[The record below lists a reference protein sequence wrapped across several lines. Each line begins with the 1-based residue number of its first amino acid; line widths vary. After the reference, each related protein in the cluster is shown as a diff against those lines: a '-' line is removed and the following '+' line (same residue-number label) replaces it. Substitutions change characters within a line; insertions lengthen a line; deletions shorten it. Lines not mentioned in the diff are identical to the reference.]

1 MSKFIKL
8 LLFLSSYV
16 PLIIIFSIRVVN
28 NYRYFTISGIIISII
43 LTIILLRIIKATA
56 QLSIEKLSLSNVNY
70 KSSDLLAYMFS
81 YVFSFLDFNLES
93 YIDLIIILFIFVIL
107 AVIYINSNMIYINP
121 MLSIFGYKI
130 YEIIDD
136 DKNIYVLI
144 TKKSK
149 LEVGK
154 SMNVYD
160 LGSNVKMGVN

>member
-1 MSKFIKL
+1 MRGYIKL

-16 PLIIIFSIRVVN
+16 PLIIIFSIRVVK

-43 LTIILLRIIKATA
+43 LTIILLRVVKATA
-56 QLSIEKLSLSNVNY
+56 QLPIEPISLSSVNY

-81 YVFSFLDFNLES
+81 YVFPFLELDLGS
-93 YIDLIIILFIFVIL
+93 YIDSIIILFIFVIL

-121 MLSIFGYKI
+121 MLSVFGYKI
-130 YEIIDD
+130 YEIISETNDVY
-136 DKNIYVLI
+136 ILI

-149 LEVGK
+149 LPVGG
-154 SMNVYD
+154 SLDVYD